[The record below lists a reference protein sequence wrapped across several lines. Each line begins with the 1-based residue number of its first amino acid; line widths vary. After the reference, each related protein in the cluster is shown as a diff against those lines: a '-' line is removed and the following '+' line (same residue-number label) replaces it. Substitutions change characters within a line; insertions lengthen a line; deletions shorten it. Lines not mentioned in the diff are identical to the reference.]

1 MRSRTVPGAHTLF
14 WPPTVREV
22 MLSVVLS
29 FAITALWVTVATVI
43 AERWGTKVGAV
54 VTTLPSS
61 AVVAFWFIAVE
72 QGAGFASRAAVVIPA
87 EMGINVVFLGLFV
100 ALSRRGLPVALAG
113 ALGGWTA
120 LSALLFLS
128 DIGDLLLSWLLF
140 LAMIAGVTAWLRVS
154 HRFSQQPGK
163 VLTYTPGELAFRGL
177 FAGLMISVSVVGAA
191 IAGAVVAGILSVF
204 PAIFT
209 STMVILYLR
218 QGREFTGAV
227 GTIMVVSSTNVV
239 VYTSVV
245 HYAYPEVGVAVGTIA
260 ALAVSYLWSAGM
272 YLAVIRWV
280 D

>member
-1 MRSRTVPGAHTLF
+1 V
-14 WPPTVREV
+14 
-22 MLSVVLS
+22 LSLVLS
-29 FAITALWVTVATVI
+29 FVITALWVTVATMV

-61 AVVAFWFIAVE
+61 AVVAFWFIAAE
-72 QGAGFASRAAVVIPA
+72 QGAEFASRAAVVIPA

-113 ALGGWTA
+113 ALGGWTV
-120 LSALLFLS
+120 LSTLLYAS
-128 DIGDLLLSWLLF
+128 DIDDLLLSWLLF
-140 LAMIAGVTAWLRVS
+140 IAMIAGVTVWLRAS
-154 HRFSQQPGK
+154 HRFSQRPGRHIS
-163 VLTYTPGELAFRGL
+163 YTPGELAFRGV

-191 IAGAVVAGILSVF
+191 LGGPVVAGILSVF

-239 VYTSVV
+239 VFTTVI
-245 HYAYPEVGVAVGTIA
+245 HFAYPTTGVPGGTLL
-260 ALAVSYLWSAGM
+260 ALAVSYAWSLGM
-272 YLAVIRWV
+272 YLAVMRWV
-280 D
+280 K

>member
-1 MRSRTVPGAHTLF
+1 
-14 WPPTVREV
+14 

-29 FAITALWVTVATVI
+29 FVITALWVTVATVV

-72 QGAGFASRAAVVIPA
+72 QGADFASRTAIVIPA

-100 ALSRRGLPVALAG
+100 ALSGRGLPVALSG

-120 LSALLFLS
+120 LSTLLYAS
-128 DIGDLLLSWLLF
+128 DLDDLLLSWLIF
-140 LAMIAGVTAWLRVS
+140 ITMIACVTAWLRVS
-154 HRFSQQPGK
+154 HRFSQQPGRNIS
-163 VLTYTPGELAFRGL
+163 YTPGELAFRGV
-177 FAGLMISVSVVGAA
+177 FAGAMISVSIVGAA
-191 IAGAVVAGILSVF
+191 VGGPVVAGILSVF

-218 QGREFTGAV
+218 QGREFSGAV

-239 VYTSVV
+239 VFTTVV
-245 HYAYPEVGVAVGTIA
+245 HFSYPAIGVPGGTLL
-260 ALAVSYLWSAGM
+260 ALAVSYAWSFGM
-272 YLAVIRWV
+272 YLAVTRWV
-280 D
+280 R